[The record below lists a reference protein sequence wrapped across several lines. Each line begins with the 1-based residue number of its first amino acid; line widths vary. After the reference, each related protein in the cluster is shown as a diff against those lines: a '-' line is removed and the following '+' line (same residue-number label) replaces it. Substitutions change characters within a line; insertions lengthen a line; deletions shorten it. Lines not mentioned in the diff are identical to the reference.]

1 MGHHF
6 DAMLMGF
13 KSLLRHSLV
22 CDLTCVIHCASVS
35 PSVQGGDNA
44 SDYDGGNVFKCVQ
57 LLGQHVACGVGY
69 MSACYCYYVVVVVMS
84 LREKGPQ
91 LGKTGPRLGF
101 RASGGQGW
109 SLL

>member
-1 MGHHF
+1 M
-6 DAMLMGF
+6 
-13 KSLLRHSLV
+13 
-22 CDLTCVIHCASVS
+22 
-35 PSVQGGDNA
+35 
-44 SDYDGGNVFKCVQ
+44 
-57 LLGQHVACGVGY
+57 ACGVGY

-101 RASGGQGW
+101 RASRGQGW